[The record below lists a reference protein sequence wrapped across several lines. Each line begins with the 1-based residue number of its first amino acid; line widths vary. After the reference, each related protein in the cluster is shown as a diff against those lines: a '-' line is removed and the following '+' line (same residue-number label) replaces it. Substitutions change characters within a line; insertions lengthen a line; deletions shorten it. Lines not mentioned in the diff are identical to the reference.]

1 MGEHTRQAAFKW
13 GIEDGV
19 LCVGRVSTLLYYIS
33 VLSGR
38 VEHVSTLLYYMSLLS
53 GRLEQ
58 VHRQAF
64 SRNSKG
70 RRMTIYARQAASKY
84 LSCEEHMCSL
94 LGLEIQ
100 IHKNTD
106 IHRYPNTKIQKC
118 FACEE
123 HVCSQPPVGLSS
135 LRQTAASRPYACLFF
150 LYKIYTIHTH
160 MYCTY
165 YVQIQAYAGAISKWA
180 GQWYSPANVH
190 VNCNCVCFYLYMCIH
205 TW

>member
-1 MGEHTRQAAFKW
+1 MHFAKRCPLKTDGKTQSESEIVFWKLTQAPKQAFSWNRNREDNGDNIYVKAIYMGEHTRQAAFKW

-19 LCVGRVSTLLYYIS
+19 LRVGRVSTLLYYIS

-64 SRNSKG
+64 SRNSIG

-100 IHKNTD
+100 THKNTQ
-106 IHRYPNTKIQKC
+106 TQKYID
-118 FACEE
+118 
-123 HVCSQPPVGLSS
+123 
-135 LRQTAASRPYACLFF
+135 T
-150 LYKIYTIHTH
+150 
-160 MYCTY
+160 
-165 YVQIQAYAGAISKWA
+165 
-180 GQWYSPANVH
+180 
-190 VNCNCVCFYLYMCIH
+190 
-205 TW
+205 